1 MQDEELRQHARRRTL
16 GTLAVSQVVAG
27 IGVAG
32 AVPAGALLI
41 YDITGDDALS
51 GLAQTFSVTGAALM
65 AIPLARLTARGG
77 RRLAIGT
84 GYSMAAAGAFL
95 AVLGGSLRSV
105 PLMLLG
111 TLMAGAG
118 SATAYQLR
126 FAAVDL
132 SLPEHRGRDL
142 SLVMWAGTIGSVI
155 GPNLL
160 AWSGNN
166 AVRLGLTPLVGPYL
180 FAGTTLAVALLIM
193 FLFLRPDPYLLSVR
207 LEGRD
212 RPHAA
217 RSVHHAI
224 TVIRHSA
231 EARLALF
238 AIVAG
243 HVAMVSIMVMTPVHM
258 KHYDVSLRLIGLVI
272 SVHIL
277 GMYVLS
283 PLMGVLAD
291 RWGRVPVIRLGVLVL
306 VASAAVS
313 ATAPTDSTFQLGL
326 GLFLLGV
333 GWSATMVAGSTLLS
347 ESVAVE
353 DKPSVQG
360 ASDLVMNASGALG
373 GALAGVVI
381 ATLGYAWLCVLA
393 AVPVLL
399 LGAAATRRT
408 QRT

>member
-1 MQDEELRQHARRRTL
+1 MHQTDERALVRRRTL
-16 GTLAVSQVVAG
+16 ATLSVSQVVAG

-84 GYSMAAAGAFL
+84 GYSMAATGAFL

-111 TLMAGAG
+111 TLLAGAG

-166 AVRLGLTPLVGPYL
+166 AVRLGLDPLVGPYL
-180 FAGTTLAVALLIM
+180 FAGSTLTAALIIMAV
-193 FLFLRPDPYLLSVR
+193 FLRPDPYLLSVR

-217 RSVHHAI
+217 RSVRHAL
-224 TVIRHSA
+224 TVIRRSPA
-231 EARLALF
+231 ARLALF
-238 AIVAG
+238 GIIAG
-243 HVAMVSIMVMTPVHM
+243 HVAMVSVMVMTPVHM
-258 KHYDVSLRLIGLVI
+258 KHYDISLRIIGLVI

-283 PLMGVLAD
+283 PLMGVLSD
-291 RWGRVPVIRLGVLVL
+291 RWGRVHVIRLGVVVL
-306 VASAAVS
+306 IASAATS
-313 ATAPTDSTFQLGL
+313 ATAPTDTAFQLGV

-360 ASDLVMNASGALG
+360 ASDLFMNASGALG
-373 GALAGVVI
+373 GAIAGVVI
-381 ATLGYAWLCVLA
+381 STLGYAALCLLA
-393 AVPVLL
+393 ALPVAA
-399 LGAAATRRT
+399 LGLATVRT
-408 QRT
+408 NRT